1 MGLAV
6 GDLNDD
12 GFPEACA
19 CSSARLGLRPPDLPT
34 LTVGMFADIGSGTP
48 AWSEHDLLWINAAEG
63 PEGWRGFGQHPTA
76 ACLLQPDPSRR
87 AAFS

>member
-63 PEGWRGFGQHPTA
+63 PEGWRGFGERRRWQA
-76 ACLLQPDPSRR
+76 DPSRR